1 MRVILN
7 HDVQALGSIGDIV
20 NVRNGYA
27 RNFLVPRGLAAVA
40 NEANEAHLKHH
51 RRQLDKKKAVL
62 LTEAKTLATAIEKTS
77 VTVYKQVGEDERI
90 FGSVTHAELEALLSQ
105 EGIKVSKRDITVTDE
120 IKKVGV
126 YHGSVKLHPEVSAK
140 FKIWVVAQQ

>member
-7 HDVQALGSIGDIV
+7 HDVQALGNIGEIV

-27 RNFLVPRGLAAVA
+27 RNFLLPRGLASLA
-40 NEANEAHLKHH
+40 NESNEAQLKHH

-62 LTEAKTLATAIEKTS
+62 LAESKTLAAAIEKTS

-90 FGSVTHAELEALLSQ
+90 FGSVTHAELETLLGQ
-105 EGIKVSKRDITVTDE
+105 EGIKISRKDITVTED

-126 YHGSVKLHPEVSAK
+126 YHGQVKLHPEVTAK

>member
-7 HDVQALGSIGDIV
+7 HDVHALGNIGEIV
-20 NVRNGYA
+20 NVKNGYA
-27 RNFLVPRGLAAVA
+27 RNFLVPKGLASVA
-40 NEANEAHLKHH
+40 NEANEAQLKHQ
-51 RRQLDKKKAVL
+51 RRQLDKRKAKL
-62 LTEAKTLATAIEKTS
+62 LLDAKALAAAIEKVS

-90 FGSVTHAELEALLSQ
+90 FGSVTHAELETLLNN
-105 EGIKVSKRDITVTDE
+105 EGIKVSKRDISLAEE

-126 YHGSVKLHPEVSAK
+126 FQGVVKVHSDVTAK

>member
-7 HDVQALGSIGDIV
+7 HDVPSLGSIGEVV
-20 NVRNGYA
+20 NVKNGYA
-27 RNFLVPRGLAAVA
+27 RNFLLPRGLAAVA
-40 NEANEAHLKHH
+40 NESNEAQLKHH
-51 RRQLDKKKAVL
+51 RRQLDKKKAQL
-62 LTEAKTLATAIEKTS
+62 LSEAKTLAAAIEKTS

-90 FGSVTHAELEALLSQ
+90 FGSVTHAELELLLGQ
-105 EGIKVSKRDITVTDE
+105 EGIKVSKKDISVTDE

-126 YHGSVKLHPEVSAK
+126 YHGQVKLHADVAAK

>member
-7 HDVQALGSIGDIV
+7 HDVQTLGNIGEIV

-27 RNFLVPRGLAAVA
+27 RNYLLPRGLASLA
-40 NEANEAHLKHH
+40 NETNEAQLKHH
-51 RRQLDKKKAVL
+51 RRQLDKKKATL
-62 LTEAKTLATAIEKTS
+62 LGEAKTLAAAIEKTS

-90 FGSVTHAELEALLSQ
+90 FGSVTHAELETLLGQ
-105 EGIKVSKRDITVTDE
+105 EGIKVSKKDITVTDD

-126 YHGSVKLHPEVSAK
+126 YHGQVKLHPEVIAK